1 MPGQIGKFPL
11 LLAQMS
17 MQDNGL
23 NRLACIKTVR
33 YTLVGVYWMA
43 MQSRLC
49 GVLVIWADGGGFE
62 DRRLSR
68 GCWCSFIGR

>member
-33 YTLVGVYWMA
+33 YTLVGFIGWRCNQGYV
-43 MQSRLC
+43 
-49 GVLVIWADGGGFE
+49 
-62 DRRLSR
+62 
-68 GCWCSFIGR
+68 GCW